1 MELLGTGLGLT
12 AALLWGSADILA
24 ALAARRL
31 RTFKTTFLSQTIG
44 LFVLLA
50 FGTIA
55 LWRWHLPLTFTA
67 LLPSVLIGILTGL
80 CAALGYFAFYRALEI
95 GPIALV
101 SPITSTS
108 STFTLVLSVLILQ
121 EQLSLGRTGFVT
133 LVMLG
138 LVLTSTSMAELRTLL
153 KKPGLSIWGQGVR
166 WAIVATLAFGAMDFG
181 IGASASLTG
190 WFLPVLWM
198 RFFSILF
205 LSFASLWKRQKR
217 PSHPQTLAEP
227 ASNGRTLSLSLPS
240 LEDIAHI
247 RYPLSKLG
255 FGVLLAILAG
265 TLENVA
271 VLTFSFDTRITTIG
285 IASAITSGYALVVIL
300 FGMLTYR
307 ERLDRNQLCGIA
319 IFMVGLVLLA
329 V

>member
-1 MELLGTGLGLT
+1 MELLGTGLGLI

-31 RTFKTTFLSQTIG
+31 RTFKTTFVSQTIG

-55 LWRWHLPLTFTA
+55 FWCWRLPLTGTA
-67 LLPSVLIGILTGL
+67 LLLSALIGVLTGL
-80 CAALGYFAFYRALEI
+80 CAALGYFAFYRALET
-95 GPIALV
+95 GQMALV

-108 STFTLVLSVLILQ
+108 STFTLVLAVLILQ
-121 EQLSLGRTGFVT
+121 EQLTFGRAGFVT

-138 LVLTSTSMAELRTLL
+138 LVLASTSMAEVRTLL

-190 WFLPVLWM
+190 WFLPVFWT

-205 LSFASLWKRQKR
+205 LALASLWKRQKR
-217 PSHPQTLAEP
+217 LSHSQIRAEP

-240 LEDIAHI
+240 LEDIAHL
-247 RYPLSKLG
+247 RSPLSKLG

-271 VLTFSFDTRITTIG
+271 VLTFSYDTRITSIG
-285 IASAITSGYALVVIL
+285 IASAITSGYAIVVIV

-307 ERLDRNQLCGIA
+307 ERLASNQLCGIA